1 MNEFFHYQ
9 VCLVN
14 MDEYWHCLLFA
25 FLLTST
31 NLLIF
36 NHLELTLSQQR
47 IIHISITDTV
57 ENNMGTNHRVSK
69 VNELNSLTLN
79 EKVKDK
85 KQRAFKGA
93 SLIHEVRNFRK

>member
-1 MNEFFHYQ
+1 
-9 VCLVN
+9 
-14 MDEYWHCLLFA
+14 
-25 FLLTST
+25 
-31 NLLIF
+31 
-36 NHLELTLSQQR
+36 
-47 IIHISITDTV
+47 
-57 ENNMGTNHRVSK
+57 MGTNHRVSK